1 MRTLHYLTTAS
12 AAQKRAISAAWHK
25 HNRLLSMLRQRG
37 KALHQR
43 PTNQLAMPRLKLLPH
58 VHDRYLGRWFWSH
71 GDSHDP
77 ALWQAEGLSL

>member
-1 MRTLHYLTTAS
+1 MDFVVLAD
-12 AAQKRAISAAWHK
+12 
-25 HNRLLSMLRQRG
+25 RG
-37 KALHQR
+37 AFR
-43 PTNQLAMPRLKLLPH
+43 FRLPH